1 MAIVC
6 LPGEVFVDL
15 GLAIKRSSPF
25 RTTVIIE
32 LSNCVETAYIPTR
45 VACAAGGYEVTNSL
59 VQPGSGEMLAEAAV
73 RLLRNAASAARSASP
88 GRKSP

>member
-1 MAIVC
+1 VAIVC

-25 RTTVIIE
+25 RTTFIVE

-45 VACAAGGYEVTNSL
+45 VAYAAGSYEVTNSL

-73 RLLRNAASAARSASP
+73 RLLRNAASAARSARP
-88 GRKSP
+88 EQKSP